1 MRMDG
6 LMLIV
11 EILAVI
17 WLFGISWLALVV
29 IADELA
35 YRIDRRRRERE
46 KREKEAAEWKRK
58 K

>member
-1 MRMDG
+1 MDG

-17 WLFGISWLALVV
+17 WLFCVGCFALVV
-29 IADELA
+29 MMDEVA
-35 YRIDRRRRERE
+35 YRMDRRHRERE
-46 KREKEAAEWKRK
+46 KREKEAAEWKQK